1 MQKNEKN
8 RTLQTKF
15 KCVGCGEM
23 GTKWHFEPENSVT
36 ERREDCFVH
45 NYQQYFNSKG
55 TNIKIAVML
64 VNSML
69 LS

>member
-1 MQKNEKN
+1 M
-8 RTLQTKF
+8 
-15 KCVGCGEM
+15 GCGEM

-45 NYQQYFNSKG
+45 NYQQYSNSKG